1 VFERLLNSHPVVT
14 HFFKRHNFK
23 VDVEGLAQH
32 YGLRTSVLDLTSS
45 LDIALFF
52 ATCIYNRDDDCY
64 SYYDDGKIHDAILYV
79 FSPILDN
86 EPSPAPFFNFL
97 NGNIRPIGL
106 QPFQRPGVQEGYG
119 IHMKRGDSIKCY
131 MYRFT
136 FTCEES
142 KHYYDVFKRGEALWV
157 KGKLVSKAKTI
168 VNQKDFSF
176 SVFNDTYRNF
186 KPSGYSASKLKKA
199 LPKDISLKSKW
210 DDVVFS
216 IQEQKEIIE
225 DWNTT
230 TGRHFASIIR
240 RRPWYNHDE
249 ITSGKDKIEGIRNN
263 QNYRS
268 LALMSIFQ
276 HFILISRPDTLQ
288 DVEWVNYMNTPRR
301 NKSSKSKQI
310 KVPPTM
316 MDVLGQAYLTENDW
330 KIDLKV

>member
-1 VFERLLNSHPVVT
+1 
-14 HFFKRHNFK
+14 
-23 VDVEGLAQH
+23 
-32 YGLRTSVLDLTSS
+32 
-45 LDIALFF
+45 
-52 ATCIYNRDDDCY
+52 
-64 SYYDDGKIHDAILYV
+64 
-79 FSPILDN
+79 
-86 EPSPAPFFNFL
+86 
-97 NGNIRPIGL
+97 
-106 QPFQRPGVQEGYG
+106 
-119 IHMKRGDSIKCY
+119 

-136 FTCEES
+136 FTCEDS

-157 KGKLVSKAKTI
+157 KDKLVSKVKTI